1 MFSFPDS
8 SMNNASQFLSSIV
21 GDWAGSGEFFQTP
34 WTQGHPVT
42 SFLTVSNLWSSK
54 TFELR
59 VTYLHDGA
67 PSFESLTLISA
78 DPDPRFWTF
87 DSMGVL
93 PDAPGLVKMEH
104 GSLILRRQS
113 PRGSNLTAYQLGLQG
128 LSLKVDF
135 APADGGAVTV
145 AASDLTRTGQGTRSR

>member
-1 MFSFPDS
+1 
-8 SMNNASQFLSSIV
+8 MNNASQFLSSIV

-34 WTQGHPVT
+34 WTQGYPVT
-42 SFLTVSNLWSSK
+42 SFLTVSDLWSPKS
-54 TFELR
+54 FELR
-59 VTYLHDGA
+59 VKYLHDGA
-67 PSFESLTLISA
+67 PSFESLTLISTE
-78 DPDPRFWTF
+78 PDPRFWTF

-113 PRGSNLTAYQLGLQG
+113 SKGSNLTACQFGPRG
-128 LSLKVDF
+128 LSLRVDF
-135 APADGGAVTV
+135 APAGGGAVLAV